1 MKKKNVAIALSA
13 CGALAITAVAGPEAL
28 PRDSKDKEVMAAP
41 APSGCDWS
49 GFYVGVHGGGQFGHS
64 EDLDFNY
71 QFLDEPHPFG
81 YSESGFVG
89 GMQVGY
95 NWQWHWVVFGPE
107 ADLGYMNL
115 NGSGIEPGAPGG
127 DTRGES
133 SSDFYTTF
141 RGRIGV
147 ALNCWLIYATGGG
160 IGVNYETRVIDD
172 CNTGNCGPDLIDA
185 HTKEF
190 DWGYTVGGG
199 IEHAVGRH
207 WSVKAEYLYFAL
219 EDQSFSAQNFFRNGP
234 YGFKAE
240 TAGHIVRAGLNFR
253 F

>member
-1 MKKKNVAIALSA
+1 MKKKDVVIAFSA
-13 CGALAITAVAGPEAL
+13 CGALAVTAVAGPEAL
-28 PRDSKDKEVMAAP
+28 PNDSKDKEVMAAP

-49 GFYVGVHGGGQFGHS
+49 GFYVGLHGGGQFGHS

-95 NWQWHWVVFGPE
+95 NWQWHWLVLGPE

-115 NGSGIEPGAPGG
+115 DGSGIEPGAPGG
-127 DTRGES
+127 DTRGKS

-141 RGRIGV
+141 RGRIGI

-172 CNTGNCGPDLIDA
+172 CNTGNCGPDLINA
-185 HTKEF
+185 HTRNLI
-190 DWGYTVGGG
+190 GAIPLGAASSTPSGGT
-199 IEHAVGRH
+199 GR
-207 WSVKAEYLYFAL
+207 SRPNTSISRSMTNPSARKTSFGTAL
-219 EDQSFSAQNFFRNGP
+219 TDSKQKQ
-234 YGFKAE
+234 
-240 TAGHIVRAGLNFR
+240 RATLSGR
-253 F
+253 V